1 MPTPTNDSLKRGW
14 PAQRSRREAEAHS
27 RRHAVAFDRWA
38 GDLGLS
44 HTAAARS
51 LDLAPGTLA
60 DWQHRSQDDDLAPQ
74 PLGRPCQRSAPAARN
89 AAIDLMRIV
98 GPRIGLPALQ
108 TTFPDMPRAELQNL
122 QLRFRRH
129 SQRDNQRL
137 LHVLHWH
144 SPGAVWAMDH
154 AEPPSPIDGRWPCL
168 FSVRDLAS
176 GCQLAWLP
184 VPDATALSTI
194 HALKTLFLQFGP
206 PLVLKC
212 DNGSAFT
219 ADDTRLFLDRSNVL
233 PLFSPPYTP
242 SYNGACEA
250 GIGALKTRTHHI
262 AALADRPGLWTA
274 DDIEAARRMANELN
288 YPNGSNSATPD
299 QLWTARSPMTN
310 EDRAAFGRTVLRH
323 RVIAREEQQDP
334 LDTDLDFQAQASLDR
349 TAIRRALV
357 ELGFLTFTRRSI
369 TPQLP
374 PQKTPR
380 IS

>member
-1 MPTPTNDSLKRGW
+1 MPRSTNDSLKRGW
-14 PAQRSRREAEAHS
+14 PAQRSRREAESHS
-27 RRHAVAFDRWA
+27 RRHAVEFDRWA
-38 GDLGLS
+38 THQGLS

-51 LDLAPGTLA
+51 LNLAPGTLA
-60 DWQHRSQDDDLAPQ
+60 DWQHRSHDDGLAPQ

-89 AAIDLMRIV
+89 AAIDLMRIA

-108 TTFPDMPRAELQNL
+108 NAFPEMARAELHNL

-154 AEPPSPIDGRWPCL
+154 AEPPSPIDGHWPFL

-184 VPDATALSTI
+184 VPDTTALSTLQAL
-194 HALKTLFLQFGP
+194 HALFLQFGP
-206 PLVLKC
+206 PLVLKS
-212 DNGSAFT
+212 DNGSAFI
-219 ADDTRLFLDRSNVL
+219 ADDTRKSLERWNVL

-250 GIGALKTRTHHI
+250 GIGALKTRTQHL

-288 YPNGSNSATPD
+288 YPNGPNSATPE
-299 QLWTARSPMTN
+299 QLWTARPPMTN
-310 EDRAAFGRTVLRH
+310 QDRAAFGRTVQRQ
-323 RVIAREEQQDP
+323 RTIAREEQHYP
-334 LDTDLDFQAQASLDR
+334 LDTDLDFQVQASLDR

-357 ELGFLTFTRRSI
+357 ELGFLTFTRRLI
-369 TPQLP
+369 TPPLQS
-374 PQKTPR
+374 QQSMEIT
-380 IS
+380 